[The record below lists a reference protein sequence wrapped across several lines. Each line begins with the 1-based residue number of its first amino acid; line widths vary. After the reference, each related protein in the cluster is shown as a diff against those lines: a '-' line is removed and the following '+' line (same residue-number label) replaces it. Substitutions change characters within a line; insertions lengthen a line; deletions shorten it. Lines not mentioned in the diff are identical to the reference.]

1 MHVTEW
7 RADPPRYGD
16 AERRDMQV
24 VESKLN
30 ALLHLPD
37 TPLPDRKAP
46 VSRILTDRTGF
57 VWVQLTTT
65 ADRIP
70 DEELPTNNDVVPPIK
85 WRDRDKWAAIDRD
98 GVVQFTIE
106 LPKGVTLLDRVGHRL
121 LGVAANADGSES
133 IVVWQVTQGGKP

>member
-1 MHVTEW
+1 M
-7 RADPPRYGD
+7 
-16 AERRDMQV
+16 
-24 VESKLN
+24 S
-30 ALLHLPD
+30 
-37 TPLPDRKAP
+37 
-46 VSRILTDRTGF
+46 
-57 VWVQLTTT
+57 VQLTTT

-121 LGVAANADGSES
+121 LGASQRMQMAARALWCGR
-133 IVVWQVTQGGKP
+133 